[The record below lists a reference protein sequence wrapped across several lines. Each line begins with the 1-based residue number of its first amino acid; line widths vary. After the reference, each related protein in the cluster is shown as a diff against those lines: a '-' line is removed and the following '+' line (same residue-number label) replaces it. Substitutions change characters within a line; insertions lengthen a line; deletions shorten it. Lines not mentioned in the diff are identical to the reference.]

1 MMRAIDC
8 AYEELAPGNKAKPY
22 RANIL
27 PELHQLLLQENVPLD
42 DLTTWWE
49 VVDAL
54 FERGHVHEAIQ
65 AQRYA
70 VPVLADIATQIA
82 LNQGILYG
90 YDKDIREAARTALVD
105 ASDAYVVLKE
115 PTHFDLGDAQIVSL
129 DLDEVATRGGEIQ
142 DRQSAIMYMLARH
155 VLGSRFFLMPADV
168 ELMPKAYQAYHAER
182 IEAIREDPKRLC
194 YEEDYRRKIS
204 SVLI

>member
-1 MMRAIDC
+1 
-8 AYEELAPGNKAKPY
+8 
-22 RANIL
+22 L

>member
-90 YDKDIREAARTALVD
+90 YDKEDRK
-105 ASDAYVVLKE
+105 SVV
-115 PTHFDLGDAQIVSL
+115 
-129 DLDEVATRGGEIQ
+129 
-142 DRQSAIMYMLARH
+142 
-155 VLGSRFFLMPADV
+155 
-168 ELMPKAYQAYHAER
+168 
-182 IEAIREDPKRLC
+182 
-194 YEEDYRRKIS
+194 
-204 SVLI
+204 